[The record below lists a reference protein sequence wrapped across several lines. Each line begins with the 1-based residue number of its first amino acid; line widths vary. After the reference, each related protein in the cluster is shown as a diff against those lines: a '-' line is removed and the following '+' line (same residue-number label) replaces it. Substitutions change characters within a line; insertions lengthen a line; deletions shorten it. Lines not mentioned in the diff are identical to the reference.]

1 MDIISVNMFLYVI
14 YLLINKN
21 IMVRLRTLWYIMERR
36 TFQAKFDNSV
46 KRNVSCN

>member
-21 IMVRLRTLWYIMERR
+21 IMVRLRTLWYIMER
-36 TFQAKFDNSV
+36 TFQAKFDNSA

>member
-21 IMVRLRTLWYIMERR
+21 IMERR
-36 TFQAKFDNSV
+36 TFQAKFDNSA